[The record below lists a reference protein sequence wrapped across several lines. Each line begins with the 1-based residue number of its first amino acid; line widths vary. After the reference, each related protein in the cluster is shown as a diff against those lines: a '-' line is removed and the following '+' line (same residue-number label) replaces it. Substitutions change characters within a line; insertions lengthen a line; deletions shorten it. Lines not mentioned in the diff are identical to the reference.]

1 MFRADD
7 GGAEFAFHCGA
18 LPLGPQ
24 AGHGI
29 DGRQELDGLV
39 ADEAQKA
46 LLRRGEKLL
55 RGRVGFGSD
64 DLDGD
69 DEVSLGEGM
78 VGVEILAVKAR
89 SCIEHVGREVGGGEG
104 EGKCE
109 RCRQARAEVAR
120 SEEGDG
126 HIAVMAGNGFDG
138 LAGLVEPIGAQLF
151 ERFGK
156 VVAGLGEAAA
166 EGAHGEEVAAGGA
179 AEAEVD
185 AAGIQSFEGAE
196 LFGDNQGCVIGE
208 HDAAAAY
215 TDDMG
220 GSCDVADE
228 D

>member
-1 MFRADD
+1 MRHTLIRIEARREVPGVGDDDDFVGCGGRDEAFEAGADGVFRADD

-69 DEVSLGEGM
+69 DEVGLGEDI

-89 SCIEHVGREVGGGEG
+89 SCIEHVGREVGGEG
-104 EGKCE
+104 EGKSE

-138 LAGLVEPIGAQLF
+138 LAGLVGTEIGAQLF
-151 ERFGK
+151 EQFGK
-156 VVAGLGEAAA
+156 VVAGLARGC
-166 EGAHGEEVAAGGA
+166 GGGRA
-179 AEAEVD
+179 W
-185 AAGIQSFEGAE
+185 
-196 LFGDNQGCVIGE
+196 
-208 HDAAAAY
+208 
-215 TDDMG
+215 
-220 GSCDVADE
+220 
-228 D
+228 